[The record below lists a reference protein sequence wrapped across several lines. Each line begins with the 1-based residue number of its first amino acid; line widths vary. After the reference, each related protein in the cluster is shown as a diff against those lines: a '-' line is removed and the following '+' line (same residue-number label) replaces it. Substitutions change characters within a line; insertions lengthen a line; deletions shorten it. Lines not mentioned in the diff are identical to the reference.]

1 MTVGLVVEN
10 GVATVTIDRPES
22 LNALDDA
29 ARRSLIAVWAEIEG
43 RSDIRAAVLT
53 GAGERAFCVGSDLR
67 EQTDS
72 ESSFVAKLFGG
83 EQDQHL
89 LDGFPEGTPV
99 IAAINGYALGGGFEI
114 ALACD
119 IRIASNTA
127 VLGLPEVRVGSIPG
141 AGGTQNLMRAVS
153 ASDALYLLLTGERVD
168 AARALEMRIVSEVHP
183 PQNLVPR
190 AKEIARR
197 IAENAPLSV
206 NAVKRLARRSADVS
220 LEAGL
225 EAERNAFGLIRGTQ
239 DREEGRAA
247 FREKRS
253 ANYLGR

>member
-1 MTVGLVVEN
+1 MTIGLDVEG
-10 GVATVTIDRPES
+10 GVATVTIDRPEA

-29 ARRSLIAVWAEIEG
+29 ARRSLIAAWAEIEG

-67 EQTDS
+67 EQVAP
-72 ESSFVAKLFGG
+72 EVSFAAQRFGG
-83 EQDQHL
+83 AQDPHL
-89 LDGFPEGTPV
+89 LNGFPEGTPV

-119 IRIASNTA
+119 IRIASDTA

-168 AARALEMRIVSEVHP
+168 AARALEMRIVSEVLP
-183 PQNLVPR
+183 PENLIPR
-190 AKEIARR
+190 ATEIARR

-206 NAVKRLARRSADVS
+206 NAVKRLAHRAA
-220 LEAGL
+220 EMPFAAGL

-239 DREEGRAA
+239 DRQEGRAA
-247 FREKRS
+247 FSEKRPP
-253 ANYLGR
+253 NYLGR